1 MVRTPPRP
9 LFGAR
14 DTLGHAVIDG
24 DNAAISDVWI
34 RAAVCDP
41 VELPFQIA
49 RLRKLLRTHFHH
61 EAALVETIAVELC
74 GPHRQEHQRLID
86 LCSEAYGLAGDAW
99 RQSRLLLRRDFARL
113 YRSHVI
119 CMDQI
124 TVVMINSAAQEAE
137 GRIQPPAGGGKP

>member
-1 MVRTPPRP
+1 MVRAPPRP
-9 LFGAR
+9 LFGVR
-14 DTLGHAVIDG
+14 DTLGHAVIDR

-61 EAALVETIAVELC
+61 EAALVEAIAVELC

-124 TVVMINSAAQEAE
+124 TVVMINAAAQEAE
-137 GRIQPPAGGGKP
+137 GRPQPPLGDGNP